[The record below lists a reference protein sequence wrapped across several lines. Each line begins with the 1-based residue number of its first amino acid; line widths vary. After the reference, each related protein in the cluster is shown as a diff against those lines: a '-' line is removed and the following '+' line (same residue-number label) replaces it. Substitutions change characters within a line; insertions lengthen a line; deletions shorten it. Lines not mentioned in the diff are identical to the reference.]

1 MSLVTYKSS
10 WLWLSKIQC
19 VELANAGDFDAVNFL
34 QICNASAGYLLD
46 DSPLIEPTL
55 SLIVSLSNEP
65 IS

>member
-19 VELANAGDFDAVNFL
+19 VDLATQGNFDAVNFL

-46 DSPLIEPTL
+46 DSLFIEPTL
-55 SLIVSLSNEP
+55 SLIVTLSNEV